1 MFVTYEVSIEV
12 IKSLRPIVAAIQIH
26 DGDLADQLKRAGSSI
41 SLNLAEGMGSAKG
54 NKQKHYAIARGSA
67 NEVRAA
73 IQTAQAWGL
82 IEDASEAL
90 RVLDRLLG
98 LLWGLTHPT

>member
-12 IKSLRPIVAAIQIH
+12 IKLLRPVVAAVQIH
-26 DGDLADQLKRAGSSI
+26 DADLADQLKRAASSI

-54 NKQKHYAIARGSA
+54 NKQKHYSIARGSA

-73 IQTAQAWGL
+73 IQTAQAWGW
-82 IEDASEAL
+82 IDDASGIEP
-90 RVLDRLLG
+90 VLDRLLA
-98 LLWGLTHPT
+98 LLWGLTHPK